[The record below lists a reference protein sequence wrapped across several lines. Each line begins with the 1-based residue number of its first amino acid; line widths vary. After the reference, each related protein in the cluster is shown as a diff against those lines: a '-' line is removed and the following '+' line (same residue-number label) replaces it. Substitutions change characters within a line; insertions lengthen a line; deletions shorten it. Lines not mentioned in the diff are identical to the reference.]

1 MLTTG
6 GAAGTTQHQQPPPRP
21 AFTSTA
27 ARPAAPP
34 PPWPFTAEQEGYP
47 ATTLSLTVLTLAS
60 AAGLLRVFTNDGWI
74 GPVLVTAL
82 ALHGVG
88 WVSRRWRVP
97 QVAAMA
103 ISVLVLWFLVGWT
116 VLPSST
122 YHGLP
127 AAGTASHVWA
137 AWMQAHADFAAAVT
151 PVTTT
156 TGYTLLAVL
165 GTGAVAILGDWAAF
179 RWRSA
184 LYAVAPA
191 FAYFVVC
198 SILGE
203 GPGREWTV
211 ALEVTAILVFLVLH
225 RATVDRSDQA
235 WFGNQRTGAVGWAV
249 RAGCAAA
256 AASLLAALVF
266 TPLAG
271 GTEGRGVFGWRGGF
285 GDVGSGP
292 RQVPNPVVD
301 LHTRILQQFDT
312 KVFQVQSTVPS
323 YWRLTSLDTF
333 TGQDWVSTNSYR
345 TFSEDLPGAQAVP
358 PGTRTVRQT
367 FQVQALDSVWLP
379 DSFTPVAVSGVR
391 HVSYDPV
398 SGSLITSRP
407 TSNGLTY
414 TVTSYQF
421 LSALNPA
428 KLEKAPPVASAGAIK
443 RYLLLPKSVPQ
454 EVKDLA
460 QRITAGQ
467 TTEYGKALALQN
479 YFWDPANGF
488 LYNLN
493 PPGDGYGIAALTNFL
508 FSTKQ
513 GYCQQFAG
521 AYAVLARAIG
531 LPTRLAVGFI
541 TGTEINS
548 TGTYQV
554 TDGDAHTW
562 PEVYFGPKYGW
573 LPFEPTKTSVD
584 PPSQGY
590 APTPAESTGGGAQV
604 PSSPFPAIPKGLQIP
619 PGLGAGGGG
628 AGAAAAGNQ
637 AANQTTGHHRS
648 AAWSVFLIILAVFG
662 IWSAVVTVVRRG
674 GWLIRRWRARGDPA
688 ALVRSYWAD
697 ATEMLGWWGGKPAR
711 GETDQEFAE
720 RAGRLL
726 VGRLRDPAAWLP
738 GGVRRLGRMATEA
751 AFAPSVPP
759 QRVREAKAVTRE
771 IHQGLFRS
779 ATARQLL
786 VWALIPRP
794 GLRPGTGLGQVL
806 GGPPLGRDFAGGRPP
821 TMPAGA
827 SFPR

>member
-1 MLTTG
+1 MLTAGTDARTAPHPPRRTPG
-6 GAAGTTQHQQPPPRP
+6 GASGPAG
-21 AFTSTA
+21 STA
-27 ARPAAPP
+27 AS
-34 PPWPFTAEQEGYP
+34 PWPFTAEQEGYP

-60 AAGLLRVFTNDGWI
+60 SAGLLRVFTNDGWV

-82 ALHGVG
+82 ALHALG
-88 WVSRRWRVP
+88 WVARRWRVP
-97 QVAAMA
+97 QVAALA
-103 ISVLVLWFLVGWT
+103 VSVLMLWLLVGWT

-127 AAGTASHVWA
+127 VAGTVSHLWT

-184 LYAVAPA
+184 LYAIAPA

-198 SILGE
+198 CILGQ

-211 ALEVTAILVFLVLH
+211 ALEVAAILGFLVVH

-235 WFGNQRTGAVGWAV
+235 WFGNQRAGAVAWAI
-249 RAGCAAA
+249 RTGCAAA
-256 AASLLAALVF
+256 AASLVAAIVF

-271 GTEGRGVFGWRGGF
+271 GTEGRGLFGWRGGF

-301 LHTRILQQFDT
+301 LHTRILDEFDT
-312 KVFQVQSTVPS
+312 KVFQVQSAVPS

-345 TFSEDLPGAQAVP
+345 SFSSQLPGAQAVP

-421 LSALNPA
+421 LSDLNPA
-428 KLEKAPPVASAGAIK
+428 KLEKAPAVPVSSALK
-443 RYLLLPKSVPQ
+443 RYLQLPKSVPTQ
-454 EVKDLA
+454 VKALA

-488 LYNLN
+488 VYNLN
-493 PPGDGYGIAALTNFL
+493 PPGDGYGISALTNFL
-508 FSTKQ
+508 FVTKQ

-541 TGTEINS
+541 TGTEVNN

-573 LPFEPTKTSVD
+573 LPLEPTKTSVN

-590 APTPAESTGGGAQV
+590 APPPADGGGSGTAI
-604 PSSPFPAIPKGLQIP
+604 PTSPFPAIPKGLQLP
-619 PGLGAGGGG
+619 PGLGAGGG
-628 AGAAAAGNQ
+628 ATGAAAASNPT
-637 AANQTTGHHRS
+637 AAPATGHRRS
-648 AAWSVFLIILAVFG
+648 TAWSVFLIVLVVFA

-674 GWLIRRWRARGDPA
+674 GWLIRRWRARRDPA

-697 ATEMLGWWGGKPAR
+697 VTDMLGWWGGKPAP

-738 GGVRRLGRMATEA
+738 GGVRRLGRLATEA
-751 AFAPSVPP
+751 TFARSVPVD
-759 QRVREAKAVTRE
+759 RVREAKTIARE

-779 ATARQLL
+779 ASARQLL
-786 VWALIPRP
+786 VWALIPHP
-794 GLRPGTGLGQVL
+794 GLRPRAALGQVL
-806 GGPPLGRDFAGGRPP
+806 GSAGLNRDVARAF
-821 TMPAGA
+821 TPAKPSTQGL
-827 SFPR
+827 R

>member
-1 MLTTG
+1 
-6 GAAGTTQHQQPPPRP
+6 
-21 AFTSTA
+21 
-27 ARPAAPP
+27 
-34 PPWPFTAEQEGYP
+34 
-47 ATTLSLTVLTLAS
+47 
-60 AAGLLRVFTNDGWI
+60 
-74 GPVLVTAL
+74 
-82 ALHGVG
+82 
-88 WVSRRWRVP
+88 
-97 QVAAMA
+97 
-103 ISVLVLWFLVGWT
+103 
-116 VLPSST
+116 
-122 YHGLP
+122 
-127 AAGTASHVWA
+127 
-137 AWMQAHADFAAAVT
+137 
-151 PVTTT
+151 
-156 TGYTLLAVL
+156 
-165 GTGAVAILGDWAAF
+165 
-179 RWRSA
+179 
-184 LYAVAPA
+184 
-191 FAYFVVC
+191 
-198 SILGE
+198 
-203 GPGREWTV
+203 
-211 ALEVTAILVFLVLH
+211 
-225 RATVDRSDQA
+225 VDRSDQA
-235 WFGNQRTGAVGWAV
+235 WFGNQRAGAVAWAI

-256 AASLLAALVF
+256 AASLLTALVF

-301 LHTRILQQFDT
+301 LHTRILNQFDT
-312 KVFQVQSTVPS
+312 KVFQVQSSVPS

-333 TGQDWVSTNSYR
+333 NGQDWVSTNSYR
-345 TFSEDLPGAQAVP
+345 SFSNQLPGVQAVP

-421 LSALNPA
+421 LSDLNA
-428 KLEKAPPVASAGAIK
+428 ATLEKAQPVAVSGAIK
-443 RYLLLPKSVPQ
+443 RYLDLPKSVPL
-454 EVKDLA
+454 EVKALA
-460 QRITAGQ
+460 ERITAGQ
-467 TTEYGKALALQN
+467 KTEYGKALALQN

-488 LYNLN
+488 VYNLN

-508 FSTKQ
+508 FLTKQ

-562 PEVYFGPKYGW
+562 PEVYFGEKYGW
-573 LPFEPTKTSVD
+573 LPFEPTKTSID
-584 PPSQGY
+584 SPSQGY
-590 APTPAESTGGGAQV
+590 APPPADGSSSGAAL
-604 PSSPFPAIPKGLQIP
+604 PTSPGPLVPKGLQIP

-628 AGAAAAGNQ
+628 AGAAAAGSQPSSQ
-637 AANQTTGHHRS
+637 ATGHHRS
-648 AAWSVFLIILAVFG
+648 AAWSVFLIFLAVFAV
-662 IWSAVVTVVRRG
+662 WSMVVTVVRRG

-697 ATEMLGWWGGKPAR
+697 VTDMLGWWGGKPAP

-738 GGVRRLGRMATEA
+738 GGVRRLGRLATEA
-751 AFAPSVPP
+751 TFAPSVPSG
-759 QRVREAKAVTRE
+759 RVREAKVVTRE

-779 ATARQLL
+779 ATARQLI
-786 VWALIPRP
+786 VWALIPHP
-794 GLRPGTGLGQVL
+794 GLRPGSGLGQVL
-806 GGPPLGRDFAGGRPP
+806 GASGFGRDTVRTARPTSRQVPRAFAE
-821 TMPAGA
+821 
-827 SFPR
+827 

>member
-1 MLTTG
+1 
-6 GAAGTTQHQQPPPRP
+6 
-21 AFTSTA
+21 
-27 ARPAAPP
+27 
-34 PPWPFTAEQEGYP
+34 
-47 ATTLSLTVLTLAS
+47 LTLAS
-60 AAGLLRVFTNDGWI
+60 SAGLLRVFTNDGWV

-82 ALHGVG
+82 TLHVIG
-88 WVSRRWRVP
+88 WAARRWRIP
-97 QVAAMA
+97 QLAALAVAALA
-103 ISVLVLWFLVGWT
+103 LWLLIGWT

-127 AAGTASHVWA
+127 LAGTASHVWT

-184 LYAVAPA
+184 LYAIAPA

-211 ALEVTAILVFLVLH
+211 ALEVAAILLFLVMH
-225 RATVDRSDQA
+225 RATVDRSDQP
-235 WFGNQRTGAVGWAV
+235 WFGNQRSGAVGWAL
-249 RAGCAAA
+249 RAGFAVG
-256 AASLLAALVF
+256 AASLLTALVF

-271 GTEGRGVFGWRGGF
+271 GTEGRGIFGWRGGF
-285 GDVGSGP
+285 GDVGTGP
-292 RQVPNPVVD
+292 RQVPNPIVD
-301 LHTRILQQFDT
+301 LHTRILTQFDT
-312 KVFQVQSTVPS
+312 KVFVVQSAVPS

-333 TGQDWVSTNSYR
+333 NGQDWVSTNSYR
-345 TFSEDLPGAQAVP
+345 SFSGPLPGAQAVP
-358 PGTRTVRQT
+358 PGTRTVRQK
-367 FQVQALDSVWLP
+367 FQVQGLNSVWLP

-398 SGSLITSRP
+398 SGSIITSHP

-414 TVTSYQF
+414 TVTAYQF
-421 LSALNPA
+421 LSDLNPA
-428 KLEKAPPVASAGAIK
+428 ELKKAPAVAATGPLK
-443 RYLLLPKSVPQ
+443 RYLQLPKSVPRQ
-454 EVKDLA
+454 VRLLA

-479 YFWDPANGF
+479 YFWDPSNGF
-488 LYNLN
+488 VYNLN
-493 PPGDGYGIAALTNFL
+493 PPDDGYGIAALTNFL
-508 FSTKQ
+508 FNTKQ

-521 AYAVLARAIG
+521 AYAVLARAVG

-541 TGTEINS
+541 TGTEVND
-548 TGTYQV
+548 TGTYEV

-562 PEVYFGPKYGW
+562 PEVYFGPQYGW
-573 LPFEPTKTSVD
+573 LPFEPTKSSID

-590 APTPAESTGGGAQV
+590 APPPADSSGGGAAV
-604 PSSPFPAIPKGLQIP
+604 PSTPFTQFPKGLQLP
-619 PGLGAGGGG
+619 SGLLGGGSAG
-628 AGAAAAGNQ
+628 TGAAAAGN
-637 AANQTTGHHRS
+637 AAASPSSGHHRS
-648 AAWSVFLIILAVFG
+648 MAWSVFLILVAVFG
-662 IWSAVVTVVRRG
+662 IWSAVVTVLRRG

-697 ATEMLGWWGGKPAR
+697 VTDMLGWWGGKPAP

-738 GGVRRLGRMATEA
+738 GGVRRLGRLATEA
-751 AFAPSVPP
+751 TFAPSVPAG
-759 QRVREAKAVTRE
+759 RVREAKAIARE

-779 ATARQLL
+779 ATARQLI

-794 GLRPGTGLGQVL
+794 GIGLGQAWAGSSL
-806 GGPPLGRDFAGGRPP
+806 ARDLFQGPSSPK
-821 TMPAGA
+821 PAGA
-827 SFPR
+827 RGLRATG

>member
-1 MLTTG
+1 L
-6 GAAGTTQHQQPPPRP
+6 
-21 AFTSTA
+21 
-27 ARPAAPP
+27 
-34 PPWPFTAEQEGYP
+34 
-47 ATTLSLTVLTLAS
+47 LTLAS

-82 ALHGVG
+82 ALHALG
-88 WVSRRWRVP
+88 WAARRWRIH
-97 QVAAMA
+97 QGAALA
-103 ISVLVLWFLVGWT
+103 GSVLALWLLIGWT

-122 YHGLP
+122 YHGIP
-127 AAGTASHVWA
+127 AAGTVAHLWT

-165 GTGAVAILGDWAAF
+165 GTGAVAILSDWAAF

-184 LYAVAPA
+184 PYAVAPA

-198 SILGE
+198 CILGQ

-211 ALEVTAILVFLVLH
+211 ALEVAAILGFLVVH

-235 WFGNQRTGAVGWAV
+235 WFGNQRAGAAGWAI
-249 RAGCAAA
+249 RAGCVAG
-256 AASLLAALVF
+256 AASLLAALIF

-271 GTEGRGVFGWRGGF
+271 GTEGRGIFGWRGGF

-292 RQVPNPVVD
+292 RQVPNPIVD
-301 LHTRILQQFDT
+301 LHTRILNQFDT
-312 KVFQVQSTVPS
+312 KVFEVQSAVPS
-323 YWRLTSLDTF
+323 YWRLTSLDSF

-345 TFSEDLPGAQAVP
+345 SFTDQLPGAQAVP
-358 PGTRTVRQT
+358 PGTRTVKQT

-398 SGSLITSRP
+398 SGSLITSHP

-421 LSALNPA
+421 LSDLHPA
-428 KLEKAPPVASAGAIK
+428 ILEKAPPVPITGALK
-443 RYLLLPKSVPQ
+443 RYVTLPKSVP
-454 EVKDLA
+454 EVVKALA
-460 QRITAGQ
+460 ERITAGQ

-479 YFWDPANGF
+479 YFWDPANEF
-488 LYNLN
+488 VYNLN

-508 FSTKQ
+508 FNTKQ

-541 TGTEINS
+541 TGTELNN

-562 PEVYFGPKYGW
+562 PEVYFGPQYGW

-584 PPSQGY
+584 PPSKGY
-590 APTPAESTGGGAQV
+590 APPPDDGSIGGTPTPPSGV
-604 PSSPFPAIPKGLQIP
+604 PSIPKGIQLP
-619 PGLGAGGGG
+619 PGFAGAIPGTGGAGGG
-628 AGAAAAGNQ
+628 NQ
-637 AANQTTGHHRS
+637 NLGQTTGHHHS
-648 AAWSVFLIILAVFG
+648 TAWSVFLILLAIFAG
-662 IWSAVVTVVRRG
+662 WALVVTVVRRT
-674 GWLIRRWRARGDPA
+674 GWQLRRWRARGDPA

-697 ATEMLGWWGGKPAR
+697 VTDMLGWWGGKPAP
-711 GETDQEFAE
+711 GETDREFAD
-720 RAGRLL
+720 RAARLL

-738 GGVRRLGRMATEA
+738 GGVRRLGRLATEA
-751 AFAPSVPP
+751 TFAPSVPAG
-759 QRVREAKAVTRE
+759 RVREARSVARE

-779 ATARQLL
+779 ATARQLTI
-786 VWALIPRP
+786 WALIPRP
-794 GLRPGTGLGQVL
+794 GLRPGSIFMPTASRS
-806 GGPPLGRDFAGGRPP
+806 GRDLIGPL
-821 TMPAGA
+821 PAG
-827 SFPR
+827 SPR

>member
-1 MLTTG
+1 MLTA
-6 GAAGTTQHQQPPPRP
+6 GAPRTAPQPPRP
-21 AFTSTA
+21 ARGGASSP
-27 ARPAAPP
+27 ARPATPAPP
-34 PPWPFTAEQEGYP
+34 RPFTAEQEGYP

-60 AAGLLRVFTNDGWI
+60 AAGLLRVFTNDGWV

-82 ALHGVG
+82 VLHAIG
-88 WVSRRWRVP
+88 WAARRWRVP
-97 QVAAMA
+97 QVAALA
-103 ISVLVLWFLVGWT
+103 LSVLALWLLVGWT
-116 VLPSST
+116 VLPSTT

-127 AAGTASHVWA
+127 AAGTASHLWT
-137 AWMQAHADFAAAVT
+137 AWTQAHSDFAAAVT

-198 SILGE
+198 CILGQ

-211 ALEVTAILVFLVLH
+211 ALEVAAILAFLVIH
-225 RATVDRSDQA
+225 RATVDRSGQA
-235 WFGNQRTGAVGWAV
+235 WFGNQRAGAVAWAI
-249 RAGCAAA
+249 RAGGLAA

-271 GTEGRGVFGWRGGF
+271 GTEGRGLFGWRGGF

-301 LHTRILQQFDT
+301 LHTRILNQFDT
-312 KVFQVQSTVPS
+312 KVFQVQSAVPS

-333 TGQDWVSTNSYR
+333 NGQDWVSTNSYR
-345 TFSEDLPGAQAVP
+345 SFSDQLPGAQAVP

-367 FQVQALDSVWLP
+367 FQVQGLDSVWLP

-421 LSALNPA
+421 LSDLNPA
-428 KLEKAPPVASAGAIK
+428 KLKRAPAVPVSGAFK
-443 RYLLLPKSVPQ
+443 RYLQLPKSVPQ
-454 EVKDLA
+454 EVKTLA
-460 QRITAGQ
+460 ERITAGQ
-467 TTEYGKALALQN
+467 TTEYDRALALQN

-493 PPGDGYGIAALTNFL
+493 PPGDGYGISALTNFL
-508 FSTKQ
+508 FVTKQ

-541 TGTEINS
+541 TGAEINS

-562 PEVYFGPKYGW
+562 PEVYFGPEYGW
-573 LPFEPTKTSVD
+573 LPFEPTKTSVNA
-584 PPSQGY
+584 PSQGY
-590 APTPAESTGGGAQV
+590 APPPPDSGGSGSPTPASES
-604 PSSPFPAIPKGLQIP
+604 PAIPKGLQLP
-619 PGLGAGGGG
+619 PGLGAGGGTAGAAG
-628 AGAAAAGNQ
+628 AGAPTAGP
-637 AANQTTGHHRS
+637 TTARHHS
-648 AAWSVFLIILAVFG
+648 TAWSVFLIILAVFA
-662 IWSAVVTVVRRG
+662 IWAAVVTAVRRG
-674 GWLIRRWRARGDPA
+674 GWLIRRWRARRDPA

-697 ATEMLGWWGGKPAR
+697 VTDMLGWWGGKPAP

-738 GGVRRLGRMATEA
+738 GGVRRLGRLATEA
-751 AFAPSVPP
+751 RFAPSVPAD
-759 QRVREAKAVTRE
+759 RAREAKSIARE

-779 ATARQLL
+779 ATARQLII
-786 VWALIPRP
+786 WALIPHP
-794 GLRPGTGLGQVL
+794 GLRPGTRFGQVL
-806 GGPPLGRDFAGGRPP
+806 GSPAMGRDMVREFSP
-821 TMPAGA
+821 TKPASARG
-827 SFPR
+827 FR